1 MLKSSEK
8 IEKEVDMQINSNIS
22 ENDSNVNEHK
32 LFLGCVIPA
41 RLPFIEGSAKKV
53 FQKLK
58 IPMTNIE
65 NASCCPDPTGISA
78 VDQTTWLTLGARNLT
93 LVDNKKNDIISLCSG
108 CVETL
113 KMVDHILAK
122 EPEKKEEVNSNLAK
136 IDRKLEGR
144 VDVKHA
150 AQVLYENLELIKSK
164 ITHPLKGL
172 KVAVHYG
179 CHFLSP
185 SDVIQ
190 WDDPFEPTTV
200 DEIINTLGAESV
212 DYDRKLQC
220 CGNPLLKTDK
230 DLSYELLYQK
240 LLEMKKAGVH
250 VITVVCPSCFLQFDY
265 QQKAV
270 NKIYG
275 TDFKIPVL
283 YLTELVALAL
293 GFSDKEISLKF
304 HGIKPKKILEEL
316 NLIENQ

>member
-1 MLKSSEK
+1 M
-8 IEKEVDMQINSNIS
+8 
-22 ENDSNVNEHK
+22 
-32 LFLGCVIPA
+32 
-41 RLPFIEGSAKKV
+41 
-53 FQKLK
+53 
-58 IPMTNIE
+58 
-65 NASCCPDPTGISA
+65 
-78 VDQTTWLTLGARNLT
+78 
-93 LVDNKKNDIISLCSG
+93 
-108 CVETL
+108 
-113 KMVDHILAK
+113 
-122 EPEKKEEVNSNLAK
+122 AK